1 MALMWDAL
9 QPCSSSAEVNVFN
22 HSEVTTT
29 ETTVGSPSSTVCIN
43 FPLHHLRFRLHSES
57 FCDQP
62 TVSEMW
68 RQISNFPK
76 QTGSVFP
83 LNPGSRPLSTKDGSQ
98 TD

>member
-1 MALMWDAL
+1 MTLLWDAL
-9 QPCSSSAEVNVFN
+9 QPCSSSVGVNLSN
-22 HSEVTTT
+22 HLEVTTT
-29 ETTVGSPSSTVCIN
+29 ETTVGSPSSSSLHN

-68 RQISNFPK
+68 GQIYKFPK

-83 LNPGSRPLSTKDGSQ
+83 SKSRIQ
-98 TD
+98 TSEYKRQESN